1 MPQLMRKPLIIHLMI
16 GVMFAAEVL
25 SLDACALSR
34 MPQSQVREGV
44 QPQLAAPS
52 IFTDDFNR
60 PDRAVTIPL
69 TSTATHE
76 SLNIVNAVGTGWE
89 VLQTTSPSAYHNFEI
104 KNGAMQIR
112 PNNQLVAYSLLG
124 VKAPPIRDVNQCVTI
139 SPKNNNAASFG
150 LFARRSA
157 DGKSYY
163 LAEIDANGSFGTFIS
178 IHRYANDI
186 PKSLGFTTS
195 DNFVFPAKICLATI
209 VDSVSLTVNGSI
221 LLEAT
226 DALLKDPGSFGVFTN
241 TTAGWKADDY
251 RSEGQAPVTAP
262 VTILTNDAKK
272 IAAYSHKVEAVRIVP
287 NHEDLLLSGTSDQAV
302 KLINWVTGNTLWE
315 QPTDAWG
322 GMVQT
327 SLDGKFAVVTGASTA
342 RVVSMETGATLH
354 EFEGLLGLGGGVRA
368 LSIAFAADG
377 KLVAIAFGGYVGL
390 WATETGKL
398 VSYLTKAGSSST
410 VTTTDNMFDAATSVA
425 MTSDGKWIMVLE
437 SGKLLGFRLDT
448 RELAKTYPLPTL
460 GDPAGVGTLAL
471 SRDARFVAYSRGQR
485 VGIISTESGNL
496 LVNIRA
502 STDSLTDVAFATDP
516 CCLVTSSLSGETAI
530 WDMATGVKKAQLID
544 PGTTAGQFQVKFSAL
559 SAGSGAK
566 VMASGDIEGNLW
578 VWKVDLPTP

>member
-1 MPQLMRKPLIIHLMI
+1 MPHFLRQPSIIHLMNYATI
-16 GVMFAAEVL
+16 CALVL
-25 SLDACALSR
+25 SLVACALSR
-34 MPQSQVREGV
+34 APQSQVRDGV
-44 QPQLAAPS
+44 QPQPVGSSVFA
-52 IFTDDFNR
+52 DDFNR
-60 PDRAVTIPL
+60 PDRTVTSPL
-69 TSTATHE
+69 TSTANLD
-76 SLNIVNAVGTGWE
+76 SLNKVNALGTDWE
-89 VLQTTSPSAYHNFEI
+89 VLQTTSPAAYHNFEV

-112 PNNQLVAYSLLG
+112 PNNPLVAYSFLR
-124 VKAPPIRDVNQCVTI
+124 VKAPPIRDVSQCVTV
-139 SPKNNNAASFG
+139 SPKNNNAGSFG

-163 LAEIDANGSFGTFIS
+163 LAEINANGSFGTFIS

-186 PKSLGFTTS
+186 SKSLGFTTS
-195 DNFVFPAKICLATI
+195 DNFVFPAKICFATT
-209 VDSVSLTVNGSI
+209 VDSVSLTANGTI

-226 DALLKDPGSFGVFTN
+226 DALLKDPGAFGIFSN
-241 TTAGWKADDY
+241 TTMGWKADDY
-251 RSEGQAPVTAP
+251 RSDGQAPTPAP
-262 VTILTNDAKK
+262 ITILTNDAKK
-272 IAAYSHKVEAVRIVP
+272 IAAYTNKVAAVRIVP
-287 NHEDLLLSGTSDQAV
+287 NQEELLLSGASDQSV

-315 QPTDAWG
+315 LPTDSWG

-327 SLDGKFAVVTGASTA
+327 SQDGKFAVVTGASEA

-354 EFEGLLGLGGGVRA
+354 EFEGLLGIGGGVRA

-398 VSYLTKAGSSST
+398 VSYLTKAGMSPT
-410 VTTTDNMFDAATSVA
+410 VTTTENMFNAATSVA
-425 MTSDGKWIMVLE
+425 MTPDGKWIMVLE

-448 RELAKTYPLPTL
+448 GELAKTYPLPAL
-460 GDPAGVGTLAL
+460 GDPAGVGVLAL

-502 STDSLTDVAFATDP
+502 STDSLTDVAFATDA

-530 WDMATGVKKAQLID
+530 WDMASGVKKAQLID
-544 PGTTAGQFQVKFSAL
+544 PGTTAGQFQVKFSSL

-578 VWKVDLPTP
+578 VWKVDLPSP